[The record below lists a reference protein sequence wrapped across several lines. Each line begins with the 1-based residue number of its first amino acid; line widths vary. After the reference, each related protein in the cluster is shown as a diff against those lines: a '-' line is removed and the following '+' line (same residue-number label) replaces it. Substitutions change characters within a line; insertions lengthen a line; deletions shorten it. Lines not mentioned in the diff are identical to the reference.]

1 MRYSVDQVPPPLVIG
16 FDDTWNTKDRHGHL
30 RVSQPCAGSDK
41 YLFTFNS
48 TSISVEYQKIFCYKY
63 TPFKANRKN
72 CLEIQSIMYR
82 SKIVKSRPSA
92 TPSCDWI

>member
-1 MRYSVDQVPPPLVIG
+1 MKPPLVIQFG
-16 FDDTWNTKDRHGHL
+16 DTCKRKDTHGHL
-30 RVSQPCAGSDK
+30 HVSHPCAGSDK

-48 TSISVEYQKIFCYKY
+48 TSISVEYQKRFCYKY

-82 SKIVKSRPSA
+82 SKIVK
-92 TPSCDWI
+92 IV